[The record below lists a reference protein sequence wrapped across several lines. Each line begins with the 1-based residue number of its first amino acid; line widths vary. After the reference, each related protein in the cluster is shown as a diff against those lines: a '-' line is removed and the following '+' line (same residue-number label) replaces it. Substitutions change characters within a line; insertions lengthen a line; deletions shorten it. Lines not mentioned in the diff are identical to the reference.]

1 MNHVRALRSE
11 GKTTSRKAQRSAQS
25 SLSHTP
31 RDSPMASLIT
41 TPAHSAGNSRAGS
54 DVTDDDDDFET
65 MSVSSATSSLIEYGG
80 EDGIS
85 SFDARGLIDELQ
97 DRKHNNGDT
106 REHLLELYIKV
117 LRNLYTAQTHD
128 WLDDA
133 ATELA
138 ELFLR
143 QANRGMTPRE
153 RILSLQAFILTLSTS
168 EDADIYEQADKA
180 MRQIVHDDDDEDCE
194 VWAIYSLCFAV
205 LYGGGS
211 EDAAQE
217 TLDYLLDI
225 VQTDGESIEAHDSG
239 LIVAAA
245 LQAWAFVASH
255 VDDLS
260 ATADLALDA
269 FVDQLD
275 SSNVQVQSHAAA
287 CIALIFEASRN
298 HEAETGETFQLP
310 YDPQRLIGR
319 MKELTKQCSK
329 HVSKKNRKS
338 LRDTFN
344 SVTTSLERGV
354 GPGYSEAGFAPD
366 KRNRLSAADVN
377 EDGVVEFGYRLKL
390 RLGCNTATIETW
402 SLSSR
407 VDMLKL
413 IFGGHLQRHM
423 FVNPVVSECLSDAD
437 FTKDSAGTKKPP
449 KRSVPRDSKR

>member
-11 GKTTSRKAQRSAQS
+11 GKTTSRKAQRSGRS

-54 DVTDDDDDFET
+54 DVTDDDDDFDT
-65 MSVSSATSSLIEYGG
+65 ISFSSTTSSLEYGG
-80 EDGIS
+80 EEGTT

-97 DRKHNNGDT
+97 DRKRNNSDT
-106 REHLLELYIKV
+106 RENLLELYIKI
-117 LRNLYTAQTHD
+117 LRNRYTSQTHE
-128 WLDDA
+128 WLDEA

-138 ELFLR
+138 EVFLR
-143 QANRGMTPRE
+143 QANRGVTARE
-153 RILSLQAFILTLSTS
+153 RILSLHAFALTLSTS
-168 EDADIYEQADKA
+168 EDADVYEHAEKA
-180 MRQIVHDDDDEDCE
+180 LRQIVHDDDDEDCE

-211 EDAAQE
+211 EEPAQE
-217 TLDYLLDI
+217 TLDYLLEI

-255 VDDLS
+255 VEDLS

-275 SSNVQVQSHAAA
+275 SSDVQVQSHATA

-310 YDPQRLIGR
+310 YDPQRLVGR
-319 MKELTKQCSK
+319 MKELTKECSK
-329 HVSKKNRKS
+329 HTSKKNRKS

-354 GPGYSEAGFAPD
+354 GPGFSEAGFAPD
-366 KRNRLSAADVN
+366 KRNRLSTSEAN
-377 EDGVVEFGYRLKL
+377 EDGIVEFGYRLKL
-390 RLGCNTATIETW
+390 RLGNNVALIDTW

-413 IFGGHLQRHM
+413 IFGGHLHQHM
-423 FVNPVVSECLSDAD
+423 WVNPVVTECLSDAD
-437 FTKDSAGTKKPP
+437 FVKDMGAPKKLT
-449 KRSVPRDSKR
+449 KRSPRKDGKR